1 MMSAPIMTST
11 SFHEHKSP
19 IGQRFCKISEF
30 VHVDAEYKEVFTRLG
45 LTSIDSVFSFNV
57 GKDPGGSVIP
67 KYRSRL
73 QFEIDR
79 PAKTLFM
86 KRYDRPVMSAQIK
99 NWFWHGDRKSMMSC
113 DLDPVEILA
122 SAGIRTPRAIAW
134 GEQWGLLFEK
144 RSFIITEKIQDAE
157 SLEKRLPPCLEE
169 DVQHRWT
176 SSIVGRR
183 QFIRE
188 LGEFARK
195 FHGTGYRHRDF
206 YLCHI
211 FYGNDGT
218 FYLIDLQRVFKP
230 GLPAER
236 YRIKDIA
243 QLHYSAPGG
252 VFSRTD
258 RLRFY
263 KAYAGK
269 SCLDRRDKTFI
280 RKVIHKAER
289 MARHNRKH
297 GVPVP
302 FTG

>member
-1 MMSAPIMTST
+1 LAD
-11 SFHEHKSP
+11 E
-19 IGQRFCKISEF
+19 
-30 VHVDAEYKEVFTRLG
+30 EYKEAFARLG
-45 LTSIDSVFSFNV
+45 LTSIDSVFAFHV

-79 PAKTLFM
+79 PAKTFFM
-86 KRYDRPVMSAQIK
+86 KRYDRPAMSAQIK
-99 NWFWHGDRKSMMSC
+99 NWFWHGSRKSMMSC
-113 DLDPVEILA
+113 DRDPAEILT

-134 GEQWGLLFEK
+134 GEQWGVLFEK

-157 SLEKRLPPCLEE
+157 SLEERLPPCFQN
-169 DVQHRWT
+169 DVNTPNIAEQ
-176 SSIVGRR
+176 R
-183 QFIRE
+183 QLIRE

-195 FHGTGYRHRDF
+195 FHGMGYRHRDF

-211 FYGNDGT
+211 FYGNDRT

-230 GLPAER
+230 GLLAER
-236 YRIKDIA
+236 YRVKDIA

-263 KAYAGK
+263 KAYTGK
-269 SCLDRRDKTFI
+269 SHLDRRNKTFI
-280 RKVIHKAER
+280 RKVIHKTER

>member
-11 SFHEHKSP
+11 GFHEYKSP
-19 IGQRFCKISEF
+19 IEQRFCKVS
-30 VHVDAEYKEVFTRLG
+30 DLVFTSQEYRETFARLG
-45 LTSIDSVFSFNV
+45 LTSIDSVFAFNA
-57 GKDPGGSVIP
+57 GKDPGGSVVP

-86 KRYDRPVMSAQIK
+86 KRYDHPAMSAQIK
-99 NWFWHGDRKSMMSC
+99 NWFWHGSRKSMMSC
-113 DLDPVEILA
+113 DRDPAEILT

-157 SLEKRLPPCLEE
+157 SLEERLPACFQEY
-169 DVQHRWT
+169 VNT
-176 SSIVGRR
+176 SNIIERR
-183 QFIRE
+183 RFIKQ

-195 FHGTGYRHRDF
+195 FHNMGYRHRDF

-211 FYGNDGT
+211 FYDNKGT
-218 FYLIDLQRVFKP
+218 FYLIDLHRVFKP
-230 GLPAER
+230 CLLAER
-236 YRIKDIA
+236 YRVKDIA
-243 QLHYSAPGG
+243 QLHYSAPGS

-263 KAYAGK
+263 KAYTGK
-269 SCLDRRDKTFI
+269 SRLDRLDKAFI
-280 RKVIHKAER
+280 TKVIHKAER
-289 MARHNRKH
+289 MARHNRKY

-302 FTG
+302 FTD